1 MVSESTIGKCP
12 YEVGDVLTTRNAAD
26 PATRWP
32 GTSWQRITDRFI
44 LGAGGSYGVGATGGE
59 ASHVLTVNE
68 MPEHAH
74 GLWYAWSDAPEV
86 GGNWKAQMVW
96 STTGGAGTW
105 PNWSSLYD
113 AASTG
118 GSAAHN
124 NMPPYLALYIWE
136 RTA

>member
-59 ASHVLTVNE
+59 ASHVLTSEE
-68 MPEHAH
+68 MPRHLH
-74 GLWYAWSDAPEV
+74 SGMHW
-86 GGNWKAQMVW
+86 
-96 STTGGAGTW
+96 GT
-105 PNWSSLYD
+105 SSNALQFGVNGSGSGFWRLSYSS
-113 AASTG
+113 AASEANFYTGYTG

-124 NMPPYLALYIWE
+124 NMPPYVALYIWE

>member
-44 LGAGGSYGVGATGGE
+44 LGAGGNYGVGATGGE

-74 GLWYAWSDAPEV
+74 HFPKEDQTENGMYFGSTYNACPNVAPDGKYWWSIS
-86 GGNWKAQMVW
+86 G
-96 STTGGAGTW
+96 
-105 PNWSSLYD
+105 Y
-113 AASTG
+113 TG

-124 NMPPYLALYIWE
+124 NMPPYVALYVWE

>member
-12 YEVGDVLTTRNAAD
+12 YEVGDVMTTRNAAD

-44 LGAGGSYGVGATGGE
+44 FGAGGSYGVGTTGGE
-59 ASHVLTVNE
+59 ASHVLTVDE
-68 MPEHAH
+68 MPAH
-74 GLWYAWSDAPEV
+74 LHRGMYWGPGSSNQFGVNYS
-86 GGNWKAQMVW
+86 G
-96 STTGGAGTW
+96 TGMWRFEYTNA
-105 PNWSSLYD
+105 SSEANFYTGY
-113 AASTG
+113 TG

-136 RTA
+136 RIA